1 LQKWPTERKWPRILH
16 GFLNLVTARRE
27 SSSLKREP
35 QYANIRSILD
45 DMVHEI
51 MHDSLPDSDAVLA
64 QFNRLIQELLRG
76 NMHRNTFRPWEVELL
91 LDIES
96 CNLRESS
103 KRETLRRYQK
113 AVQRHMEKGAR
124 LPLKLSEYLDAVKNK
139 RGAQT
144 AQIVT

>member
-1 LQKWPTERKWPRILH
+1 
-16 GFLNLVTARRE
+16 
-27 SSSLKREP
+27 
-35 QYANIRSILD
+35 
-45 DMVHEI
+45 MHE
-51 MHDSLPDSDAVLA
+51 SLPDSDAVLA

-76 NMHRNTFRPWEVELL
+76 NMHRNTFRPWEIELL

-124 LPLKLSEYLDAVKNK
+124 LPLKLSEYLEAVKIK
-139 RGAQT
+139 RAAQAAPAASST
-144 AQIVT
+144 R

>member
-1 LQKWPTERKWPRILH
+1 MQ
-16 GFLNLVTARRE
+16 
-27 SSSLKREP
+27 
-35 QYANIRSILD
+35 
-45 DMVHEI
+45 
-51 MHDSLPDSDAVLA
+51 DSTPDSEAVLA

-76 NMHRNTFRPWEVELL
+76 NMHRNTFRPWEIELL

-124 LPLKLSEYLDAVKNK
+124 LPLKLSEYLEAVKSK
-139 RGAQT
+139 RAAQSQPPASPT
-144 AQIVT
+144 HLSN

>member
-1 LQKWPTERKWPRILH
+1 
-16 GFLNLVTARRE
+16 
-27 SSSLKREP
+27 
-35 QYANIRSILD
+35 
-45 DMVHEI
+45 
-51 MHDSLPDSDAVLA
+51 LA

-76 NMHRNTFRPWEVELL
+76 NMHRNTFRPWEIELL

-124 LPLKLSEYLDAVKNK
+124 LPLKLSEYLEAVKVK
-139 RGAQT
+139 RGAQ
-144 AQIVT
+144 APVASS